1 MKNWIPKAI
10 AYLDKSLGKVPS
22 ELNEI
27 DWKESLSP
35 KNDKLCQHISA
46 FANMPGGGF
55 LVFGIDN
62 KTATILGIKRN
73 EADAI
78 VLKNAIT

>member
-10 AYLDKSLGKVPS
+10 SYLDKSLGKVPS

-27 DWKESLSP
+27 DWKENLSP
-35 KNDKLCQHISA
+35 KNAKLCQHISA

-55 LVFGIDN
+55 LVFGVND
-62 KTATILGIKRN
+62 KTATIIGIERK
-73 EADAI
+73 
-78 VLKNAIT
+78 